1 MLELEGTSVIH
12 FLNFTYEKPEAQR
25 GVPKITW
32 LVMAET

>member
-1 MLELEGTSVIH
+1 MLELEGTSVIR
-12 FLNFTYEKPEAQR
+12 FLNLTHEKTEAPR